1 MEPEKPLPEKI
12 DEYVNSFY
20 EIYGH
25 LDEKRTVEQ
34 LWLQVVEEASSV
46 AEAVREVNYVDV
58 SSHLANTFCW
68 ICGLIAKC
76 RKNKESIFHFEDDFS
91 SIIWKKYPRE
101 CPLCENKPCHCLI
114 EKRKI
119 DRRSSEEKN
128 KIYEEVRKRAEK
140 TIQDRI
146 RNLDRLVG
154 MFEDVY
160 GPNYFIMPIEEITFH
175 FAEEVGEVAEQIRE
189 LTTFEM
195 YARKIK
201 EKDLKKIRAE
211 FLKELADVFSWMSG
225 IAIKLNYLVQNVTS
239 ILKKFDLLENDNP
252 RISFSDM
259 IRKYYVRK
267 GKLVCRTCKE
277 VPCNIKKHKKYYQ
290 LRE

>member
-1 MEPEKPLPEKI
+1 METEKPLPEEI
-12 DEYVNSFY
+12 DEFVNAFY

-25 LDEKRTVEQ
+25 LDEKRTVEH

-46 AEAVREVNYVDV
+46 AEAVREVNYVNV

-76 RKNKESIFHFEDDFS
+76 HKSKESIFHFEDDFS

-101 CPLCENKPCHCLI
+101 CPLCENKPCQCLI
-114 EKRKI
+114 SKREI

-128 KIYEEVRKRAEK
+128 EVYEEVRKRAER
-140 TIQDRI
+140 TIEDRI
-146 RNLDRLVG
+146 RNLDRLVD

-160 GPNYFIMPIEEITFH
+160 GPSYFIMPIEEITFH
-175 FAEEVGEVAEQIRE
+175 FTEEVGEVAEQIRE
-189 LTTFEM
+189 LTTLEM
-195 YARKIK
+195 YTGRTK
-201 EKDLKKIRAE
+201 EEDIKKIREE
-211 FLKELADVFSWMSG
+211 FMKELADVFSWMSG
-225 IAIKLNYLVQNVTS
+225 IAIKLNYLIENVTS
-239 ILKKFDLLENDNP
+239 ILKKFDLLKNDVT

-259 IRKYYVRK
+259 IKKYYVRE
-267 GKLVCRTCKE
+267 GKLVCTTCKE

-290 LRE
+290 IRE

>member
-1 MEPEKPLPEKI
+1 METEKTLPEKI
-12 DEYVNSFY
+12 DEFVNAFY

-25 LDEKRTVEQ
+25 LDKTRTVEQ

-101 CPLCENKPCHCLI
+101 CPLCESKPCQCI
-114 EKRKI
+114 IRKREI
-119 DRRSSEEKN
+119 ARRSSEEKN
-128 KIYEEVRKRAEK
+128 KIYEEVRKRAER
-140 TIQDRI
+140 TIEDRI
-146 RNLDRLVG
+146 ENLDRLVD

-160 GPNYFIMPIEEITFH
+160 GPSYFIMPIEEITFH
-175 FAEEVGEVAEQIRE
+175 FTEEVGEVAEQIRE
-189 LTTFEM
+189 LTALEM
-195 YARKIK
+195 YAGRIA
-201 EKDLKKIRAE
+201 EEEIQKIREE
-211 FLKELADVFSWMSG
+211 FIKELADVFSWMSG
-225 IAIKLNYLVQNVTS
+225 IAIKLNYLIENVTS
-239 ILKKFDLLENDNP
+239 ILKEFDLLKNDNP
-252 RISFSDM
+252 HIYFSDM
-259 IRKYYVRK
+259 IKKHYVQE

-290 LRE
+290 IRE